1 MQLTSRQGGFPHQT
15 VMGGPETVSPGR
27 LCRTSATV
35 KASLLPWACQRVL
48 ICWVTRLSR
57 VIKRFPATGY
67 RAYCGGPLMLIIV
80 RGTTGSFLRLART
93 LPVVFKTK
101 NGTLTR
107 LLGSPTFTLFRRREI
122 IVIKGHGP
130 FPIIDL
136 CAQLFPRWSWVFI
149 IPSLQPLSVFFC
161 RWYV

>member
-1 MQLTSRQGGFPHQT
+1 
-15 VMGGPETVSPGR
+15 
-27 LCRTSATV
+27 
-35 KASLLPWACQRVL
+35 
-48 ICWVTRLSR
+48 
-57 VIKRFPATGY
+57 
-67 RAYCGGPLMLIIV
+67 MLIIV

-101 NGTLTR
+101 NRTLTR

-136 CAQLFPRWSWVFI
+136 CA
-149 IPSLQPLSVFFC
+149 
-161 RWYV
+161 